1 MVEFRHNLIR
11 PAFCPKCL
19 GDEAAELEDRFHQY
33 TNVTEWKTH
42 LLYCLDFGGPGPWR
56 YYHPRCRQFNELS
69 GLDQYFQHLADIQQ
83 IRFSGT
89 EREKGERYSQ
99 RKGSLA
105 RTRLSPGRP
114 KRRVTIKQEND
125 IFRIR
130 TVSGMKRH
138 IESRSIRYSRQSSAT
153 PKPPSEEGEI
163 PKSAARDQCTEHE
176 RGRKKED
183 VPVIVHDQLTIT
195 ETSSFQGTI
204 YQSPSM
210 VKENP
215 SGRKEMS
222 EPPRDCAV
230 RAPSRCM
237 SEGQKDRQQN
247 RGPGQAHLEIVI
259 PRLMAETIGQKR
271 RLRKSAT
278 SSVGENIPQ
287 SEAETDDLPDTRKS
301 KRARSTEQILTPF
314 ATRCGYQGNH
324 DTGDGTLDGISYRSS
339 TSPRRADNFRRSNAL
354 CPAESPLTTS
364 LTKRQANIV
373 IEVPPLP
380 ADWWTWEPIG
390 SPLIRDWLNAASVV
404 PSAINSKRQETQP
417 QKRPRGRPLGS
428 RNKKTRRKSAQR
440 QQWTQESKQRG
451 KG

>member
-1 MVEFRHNLIR
+1 M
-11 PAFCPKCL
+11 
-19 GDEAAELEDRFHQY
+19 
-33 TNVTEWKTH
+33 
-42 LLYCLDFGGPGPWR
+42 
-56 YYHPRCRQFNELS
+56 
-69 GLDQYFQHLADIQQ
+69 
-83 IRFSGT
+83 
-89 EREKGERYSQ
+89 
-99 RKGSLA
+99 
-105 RTRLSPGRP
+105 TRLSPGRP